1 MELGHFDTHFVK
13 NTRKG
18 GPTGKNF
25 GVFSPRYSWNYILNE
40 KFNPMMVTIRTFF
53 PKSEH
58 FFQFS
63 KRVREASPLLPS
75 YAPVSVAEYAL
86 LFLNMPKYPWKCLNK
101 LFWLCQGSEYAWS
114 SYMFDWLLKMPPVLC
129 KLGFWI
135 WHGCTC
141 KRYAEFQM
149 SDYGSIHLNNS
160 WICLN
165 MPYCPSICLNM
176 TDYCWMSLKMPE

>member
-1 MELGHFDTHFVK
+1 
-13 NTRKG
+13 
-18 GPTGKNF
+18 
-25 GVFSPRYSWNYILNE
+25 
-40 KFNPMMVTIRTFF
+40 MMVTIRTCF
-53 PKSEH
+53 PKWEH

-86 LFLNMPKYPWKCLNK
+86 LFLKMPKYPWKYLNK
-101 LFWLCQGSEYAWS
+101 LFWLCQGPEYAWT
-114 SYMFDWLLKMPPVLC
+114 SYMFDWLLKMPPVLN

-135 WHGCTC
+135 WHGCIC
-141 KRYAEFQM
+141 KPYAEFRM
-149 SDYGSIHLNNS
+149 SNCGSIHLNNP

-176 TDYCWMSLKMPE
+176 TDYCWMSLNIPENAWISCSDCAKVLFFLTTMMLKLSKYLNEQMGTFLN